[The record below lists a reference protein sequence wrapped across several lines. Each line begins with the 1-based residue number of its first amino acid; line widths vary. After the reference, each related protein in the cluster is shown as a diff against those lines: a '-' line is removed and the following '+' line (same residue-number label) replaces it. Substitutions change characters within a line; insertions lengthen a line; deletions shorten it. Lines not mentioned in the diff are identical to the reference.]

1 MFQLFARLN
10 RLFETLLTLQRETN
24 PTISIITINVSNLK
38 ASVKTE
44 TVRVDQTTSPNWAL
58 STRNSL

>member
-1 MFQLFARLN
+1 MFQSFARLN
-10 RLFETLLTLQRETN
+10 RVFETLLTLQRETN
-24 PTISIITINVSNLK
+24 PSISIITINVSSLK

-44 TVRVDQTTSPNWAL
+44 MVRVDQKTRPNWTL

>member
-24 PTISIITINVSNLK
+24 PTISIITINVSSLK

-44 TVRVDQTTSPNWAL
+44 MVRVDQKTSPNWAL

>member
-24 PTISIITINVSNLK
+24 PTISIITINVSSLK

-44 TVRVDQTTSPNWAL
+44 TVRVDQKTSPNWAL